1 VSATRETFTSVS
13 TLGKVA
19 WYGLVIVSTAV
30 FAAGVALLVRKYR
43 RGRRETDFGGVR
55 ERLVRTVR
63 VVASHAWIR
72 RRDPVSGVAHL
83 LVFYGFLIL
92 LAGTTILAV
101 QDDVVGPL
109 GVHFWRGAFYQGYS
123 LTLDVGGVALLV
135 GLVVLAV
142 RRGVVRPAR
151 LEYRRGDEFDPV
163 RRRYLVGDWAF
174 LSLLAFLVITGFALE
189 GLRIV
194 EGEPSFE
201 RWSPVGWTLA
211 HGLSALGMSATT
223 ASSVHHTLW
232 WIHGT
237 IALAF
242 VASIPF
248 TKAVHMLAGPVGVTV
263 RSRDAG
269 RRLVPIPDGAAPDM
283 VGYGGIADLSWRHL
297 ADLDACTKCG
307 RCHAACPA
315 TACGYPLSP
324 RDLVLDLRELAEGS
338 LGIRASVGLRPLHDP
353 AAAIVGTAVAPETV
367 WSCMSCMACVE
378 ICPVGIEHVPI
389 INQLRRRLVDQGELE
404 PMLQTTLEAVHAQG
418 NSHGESRRKRGRWT
432 QDLDFEVKDI
442 RRQPAE
448 WLWFVGDQASFDP
461 RNQRI
466 IRLLAS
472 ILRQAGVDFGILFDA
487 ERTAGNDVRRVGE
500 EGLFVSLAEHNVAAI
515 SGCEFERILTTDP
528 HTYNTLR
535 NEYPDF
541 GGSWPVVHHSQLLAD
556 LLDEGRIVPG
566 RPLEGRVTYHDPC
579 HLGRYN
585 GVYDP
590 PRDVLRKL
598 GFELVEM
605 PRNRDNSFC
614 CGAGG
619 GRIWMS
625 DLRGAGC
632 PRPSESRIVE
642 AVALGGID
650 HFVVACPKD
659 VTMYEDAIKTSG
671 NDRTITLREIT
682 ELVAESLASERG

>member
-1 VSATRETFTSVS
+1 MSATRETFTGVS

-43 RGRRETDFGGVR
+43 RGRREPDFGGAG
-55 ERLVRTVR
+55 ERLMRTVR
-63 VVASHAWIR
+63 VVASHSWIR
-72 RRDPVSGVAHL
+72 RRDPVGGLAHL
-83 LVFYGFLIL
+83 LVFYGFVALM
-92 LAGTTILAV
+92 AGTTILAV

-109 GVHFWRGAFYQGYS
+109 GVHFWKGAFYQGYS
-123 LTLDVGGVALLV
+123 LTLDVGGLALLS

-151 LEYRRGDEFDPV
+151 LEYRRGGEFDQT
-163 RRRYLVGDWAF
+163 RRRYLLGDWAF
-174 LSLLAFLVITGFALE
+174 LTLLAFLVITGFALE
-189 GLRIV
+189 GLRIAD
-194 EGEPSFE
+194 GEPSFE

-211 HGLSALGMSATT
+211 HGLSAAGISAAT
-223 ASSVHHTLW
+223 AGSVHHVVW
-232 WIHGT
+232 WVHG
-237 IALAF
+237 IVALGF

-248 TKAVHMLAGPVGVTV
+248 TKAVHMLAAPVGVTA
-263 RSRDAG
+263 RSRDPG
-269 RRLVPIPDGAAPDM
+269 RRLVPIPGDAEPEM
-283 VGYGGIADLSWRHL
+283 VGYGRIADLSWRHL

-338 LGIRASVGLRPLHDP
+338 LGIRASVGLEPLHDP
-353 AAAIVGTAVAPETV
+353 TAAIVGNVVAPETV
-367 WSCMSCMACVE
+367 WSCMNCMACVE

-404 PMLQTTLEAVHAQG
+404 PLLQTTLESVHAQG
-418 NSHGESRRKRGRWT
+418 NSHGESRRKRGRWA

-442 RRQPAE
+442 RREPAE

-487 ERTAGNDVRRVGE
+487 ERTAGNDIRRVGE
-500 EGLFVSLAEHNVAAI
+500 EGLFVSLAEHNVATI
-515 SGCEFERILTTDP
+515 SGCQFERILTTDP

-541 GGSWPVVHHSQLLAD
+541 GGSWPVVHHSELLAD
-556 LLDEGRIVPG
+556 LLGEGRIVPG
-566 RPLEGRVTYHDPC
+566 RELEGRVTYHDPC

-590 PRDVLRKL
+590 PRDVLRTL
-598 GFELVEM
+598 GLELVEM

-619 GRIWMS
+619 GRMWMS
-625 DLRGAGC
+625 DLRGEGC
-632 PRPSESRIVE
+632 PRPSESRIAE

-671 NDRTITLREIT
+671 NDGAITLREIT
-682 ELVAESLASERG
+682 ELVAEALAPEPG